1 MWLQLPIHPPF
12 FHPKCLGGNAFDGN
26 VSTYW
31 ISKCDPIP
39 GSLAPIIWG
48 DGLRF
53 DGCEPEQV
61 GVWNIPVDW
70 LKKILKNGEKMPKK
84 KFG

>member
-1 MWLQLPIHPPF
+1 MWLQLPIPHF
-12 FHPKCLGGNAFDGN
+12 FHPKNDGGNAFDGN

-61 GVWNIPVDW
+61 GGLEHPRWIC
-70 LKKILKNGEKMPKK
+70 
-84 KFG
+84 